1 MSRKQVEDLDAE
13 NVVTE
18 DEPLLMDNE
27 DDYRTAEMNL
37 AGYEDEEWVKH
48 QEELDRIFPRFHVST
63 LTSVPEGQLA
73 TMLPNWEANV
83 SQVLKAGEYHVVG
96 FQVFERTFKDVYTGV
111 EELKYTFFVT
121 MARD

>member
-13 NVVTE
+13 DFVTRGEPGVEGLEVVLTE
-18 DEPLLMDNE
+18 Y
-27 DDYRTAEMNL
+27 DDT
-37 AGYEDEEWVKH
+37 EWKAH
-48 QEELDRIFPRFHVST
+48 QEELDRIFPRLHVST